1 MELKKYIKESQMTQ
15 AQFASELDVTPIA
28 VSRYCNGARVPAA
41 KVMRRIVAV
50 TKGLRG
56 RRGGKRWRGDRDVT
70 IVCGCHEE

>member
-41 KVMRRIVAV
+41 KVMMRIVAV
-50 TKGLRG
+50 TKGRVKPNDFYEVAEAEN
-56 RRGGKRWRGDRDVT
+56 GGVGL
-70 IVCGCHEE
+70 GM